1 MMRKQTGI
9 IGLTIL
15 GMLTLGG
22 CLGPGKPADGTEPAA
37 SVSEHEAVTETSGK
51 AEPESVTGEEP
62 AAEDL
67 EGMLK
72 QVRGSEIDYDKGIF
86 DSDQRLFTLEELRAM
101 PAEVLAV
108 FRNELYAR
116 HGRMFTK
123 NEWQEFFG
131 AFSWYDG
138 KYAAGQFDEKQ
149 LTAMEKDNLKLV
161 LSVEAERSRPAI
173 FTTADYPRVDGSTA
187 TIPLSEQLAADA
199 MGIPVEEARLYI
211 LHNKT
216 HSAYVNLIEGKAD
229 IIFVTAPSEGELE
242 LAARAGVE
250 LEVHPVV
257 KEGFVFLVNEQN
269 PVQSLTQRQIK
280 DIYTGKITSWKEAGG
295 EEQPIIA
302 HQRPENSGSQS
313 GMLSLVMKDTPM
325 MKAPL
330 DLYVSEM
337 GELIESVL
345 SYTNDG
351 NAIGYSYYYYVSS
364 MYFRKGVRLMA
375 IDGVVPEPET
385 IRNGSYPYTTAY
397 YAVIKKSE
405 PSDSGARKLLDWTLR
420 HGKSSIEEAGYVPLS

>member
-1 MMRKQTGI
+1 MRKQTRI
-9 IGLTIL
+9 IGVTVLA
-15 GMLTLGG
+15 MLTLGG
-22 CLGPGKPADGTEPAA
+22 CLGPDKQADRTQMEPSA
-37 SVSEHEAVTETSGK
+37 SVTENRAETETSS
-51 AEPESVTGEEP
+51 ETEFMTEEELV
-62 AAEDL
+62 AEDL
-67 EGMLK
+67 NGMLK
-72 QVRGSEIDYDKGIF
+72 QARGSELKYDEFIF
-86 DSDQRLFTLEELRAM
+86 DSDKRLYAPEELRAM
-101 PAEVLAV
+101 PADVLAV

-116 HGRMFTK
+116 HGRIFTK
-123 NEWQEFFG
+123 EEWQKFFA

-138 KYAAGQFDEKQ
+138 AYSAAQFDEQQ

-161 LSVEAERSRPAI
+161 LSVEAERNRPVI

-199 MGIPVEEARLYI
+199 MGIPVQEARLYI

-229 IIFVTAPSEGELE
+229 IIFVTAPSKGELE
-242 LAARAGVE
+242 LAAEAGVE
-250 LEVHPVV
+250 LEIHPVV
-257 KEGFVFLVNEQN
+257 KEGFVFLVNEKN

-280 DIYTGKITSWKEAGG
+280 DIYTGKITNWKEVGG
-295 EEQPIIA
+295 EAQEIIA

-313 GMLSLVMKDTPM
+313 GMLSLVMGNTPM
-325 MKAPL
+325 MKGPIG
-330 DLYVSEM
+330 LYPSEM

-375 IDGVVPEPET
+375 IDGVAPEPET
-385 IRNGSYPYTTAY
+385 IRSGSYPYTTSY

-405 PSDSGARKLLDWTLR
+405 PADSGARKLLEWSLR
-420 HGKSSIEEAGYVPLS
+420 HGKTSIEAAGYVPLN